1 MQMTLIAYIL
11 NLQMIQ
17 YIYISDASQI
27 YNKFREIGNLKKMLV
42 IKSKILCYQNFFLR
56 LFLSSVILFIFID
69 LQTIRD
75 MKLIRTDEQY

>member
-27 YNKFREIGNLKKMLV
+27 YNKFREIRNLKKMLV
-42 IKSKILCYQNFFLR
+42 IQSKILCYQKKILR
-56 LFLSSVILFIFID
+56 LFLSSVLLFIFID
-69 LQTIRD
+69 LQTILD

>member
-1 MQMTLIAYIL
+1 MTLIAYIL

-42 IKSKILCYQNFFLR
+42 IKSKIYA
-56 LFLSSVILFIFID
+56 IKKKI
-69 LQTIRD
+69 
-75 MKLIRTDEQY
+75 

>member
-1 MQMTLIAYIL
+1 MTLIAYIL

-42 IKSKILCYQNFFLR
+42 IKSKIYAIKKKNLR
-56 LFLSSVILFIFID
+56 LFLSSVLLFIFID
-69 LQTIRD
+69 
-75 MKLIRTDEQY
+75 

>member
-1 MQMTLIAYIL
+1 MTLIAYIL

-42 IKSKILCYQNFFLR
+42 IKSKILCY
-56 LFLSSVILFIFID
+56 
-69 LQTIRD
+69 
-75 MKLIRTDEQY
+75 

>member
-42 IKSKILCYQNFFLR
+42 IKSKILCYKKKILR
-56 LFLSSVILFIFID
+56 LFLSSVLLFIFID
-69 LQTIRD
+69 LQTILD